1 MDLTNRSSR
10 PRLSLLLGPAL
21 LLALAACGGGSGEP
35 AAGGGGRPPPG
46 VVVQSFSPGPVEVY
60 EEYAGRARG
69 SREVEVRARVR
80 GILLERLYDEGQF
93 VEEGTPLFRIDP
105 DRYAIELQR
114 AEAELANARAE
125 LRQARRDWERVSELH
140 EREVVSESE
149 RDAALSAREL
159 AEARIGLAEASVA
172 RAELDL
178 AYTEVRAPL
187 SGMTGLESFPEG
199 SLIERGDLLTTVTQD
214 DPIRVRFSLPEK
226 DVVLQRKA
234 REALAGEEVAPE
246 PKVRL
251 RLPDGQLYGR
261 TGVIDFTDSSIDPR
275 TGNVVARATFPN
287 PDGVLLPGQFVRIRL
302 RVQTLE
308 DVFLVPEEAIS
319 QAGPNPVVFV
329 VADGTATAQPV
340 ELGPA
345 LAQGQVL
352 LSGIT
357 PGDEVVVSGQVALRD
372 GMPVQVLPA
381 SNGNGS

>member
-1 MDLTNRSSR
+1 MDLRNRSPR

-125 LRQARRDWERVSELH
+125 LRQARRDWERISELH

-261 TGVIDFTDSSIDPR
+261 TGVIDFTDSSIDPH

-329 VADGTATAQPV
+329 VADGTATARPV

-372 GMPVQVLPA
+372 GMPVQVMPA

>member
-1 MDLTNRSSR
+1 MGVAERALF
-10 PRLSLLLGPAL
+10 PRPAL
-21 LLALAACGGGSGEP
+21 LLGLGALLALTACGRGPGDGN
-35 AAGGGGRPPPG
+35 AAGGGPPPPG
-46 VVVQSFSPGPVEVY
+46 VVVQSFQPGSVEVY

-80 GILLERLYDEGQF
+80 GILLERLYDEGQL

-125 LRQARRDWERVSELH
+125 LRQARRDWDRISELH

-159 AEARIGLAEASVA
+159 AEARLRLAEAGVA

-178 AYTEVRAPL
+178 TYTEVQAPL
-187 SGMTGLESFPEG
+187 SGITGLESFPEG
-199 SLIERGDLLTTVTQD
+199 SLIERGDLLTTLTQD
-214 DPIRVRFSLPEK
+214 DPIRVRFALPEE

-246 PKVRL
+246 QEVRL
-251 RLPDGQLYGR
+251 RLADGTLYPPA
-261 TGVIDFTDSSIDPR
+261 GVIDFTDSSVDPR
-275 TGNVVARATFPN
+275 TGSVVARATFPN
-287 PDGVLLPGQFVRIRL
+287 PDGVLLPGQFVRLRL
-302 RVQTLE
+302 RVQTL
-308 DVFLVPEEAIS
+308 DDILLLPEEAVS

-329 VADGTATAQPV
+329 VVNGTATARPV
-340 ELGPA
+340 ELGPV
-345 LAQGQVL
+345 LGEGQVI

-357 PGDEVVVSGQVALRD
+357 PEDEVVVNGQVALRD

-381 SNGNGS
+381 NNGNGS